1 MVIYYTWDLP
11 QPEKFTETPFIQS
24 TKIYDRTGQVL
35 LYDIYGEEKRE
46 VVSFDKI
53 SDNLKHAVLASEDSR
68 FYQHGGVDVWGILR
82 ALWVDLRSQ
91 SKSQG
96 GSTITQQLV
105 RSVYLTGQKS
115 ISRKIK
121 EAVLSIELEARYS
134 KDQILDWYLNQIPFG
149 ENAYGAES
157 ASQTYFNKHASELT
171 IAESALLTAII
182 PAPSYYSPYGSHQDE
197 LYAKKDAIL
206 DRMQKLGYITQEELE
221 QAKAEEF
228 KLAESTISIKAPNLV
243 MYVTKYLYDEYGED
257 YLKEKGLRVYTTLDY
272 DLQQYAEQVV
282 KDAD

>member
-1 MVIYYTWDLP
+1 MLKNLKTKFNLSIVGKILKWGFFALLAMAGLLIIMVIYYTWDLP

-46 VVSFDKI
+46 VVSFDQI
-53 SDNLKHAVLASEDSR
+53 SDNLKHSVLASEDSR
-68 FYQHGGVDVWGILR
+68 FYQHGGVDVLGILR
-82 ALWVDLRSQ
+82 ALWVDIKSQ

-157 ASQTYFNKHASELT
+157 ASQTYFNNTPQNLQ
-171 IAESALLTAII
+171 LQR
-182 PAPSYYSPYGSHQDE
+182 PPY
-197 LYAKKDAIL
+197 
-206 DRMQKLGYITQEELE
+206 
-221 QAKAEEF
+221 
-228 KLAESTISIKAPNLV
+228 
-243 MYVTKYLYDEYGED
+243 
-257 YLKEKGLRVYTTLDY
+257 
-272 DLQQYAEQVV
+272 
-282 KDAD
+282 